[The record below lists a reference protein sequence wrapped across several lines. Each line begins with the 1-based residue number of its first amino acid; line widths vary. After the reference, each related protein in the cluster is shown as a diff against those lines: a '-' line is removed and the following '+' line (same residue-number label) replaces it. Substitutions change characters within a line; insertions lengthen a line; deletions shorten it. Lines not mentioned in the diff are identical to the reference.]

1 MDPLGISTCYA
12 LLVRGDLGEPEHRGP
27 NGSFRQ
33 LGVLYVGVLK

>member
-27 NGSFRQ
+27 KGYCMLGS
-33 LGVLYVGVLK
+33 LK